1 VLGDVHGI
9 SKSSEGA
16 NSKKYMNTKGNT
28 IMLNQLHLLDNQ
40 KGIAKLPDKSVNL
53 IIADPPYY
61 KIKGD
66 FDFEF
71 KDFQEYLDFMEG
83 QAKLYKRVLAD
94 NGSLF
99 VYGHAKNIAY
109 VQVIFDK
116 YFNLENS
123 MTWEKTDS
131 MQYQY
136 YSPDLARSFNSHTE
150 RVLFYSNQPE
160 EKSFKNIIRK
170 LRLEY
175 GLSMI
180 ELAELGKFYGKV
192 NHGGSVANWENGDNE
207 PTEDQFEKLKIILN
221 IKYNYNELR
230 RPFRNL
236 RKITDILKYSQEGHI
251 SKQFDHDTIKPERLT
266 LDLIETT
273 TRENDIVLIPFGG
286 SGTECVCA
294 MRLKRQWVAFENK
307 EKYFDIA
314 QKRILSEYEK
324 TSLFNSLGGR
334 QLQLSA

>member
-1 VLGDVHGI
+1 
-9 SKSSEGA
+9 
-16 NSKKYMNTKGNT
+16 
-28 IMLNQLHLLDNQ
+28 MLNQLHLLDNQ
-40 KGIAKLPDKSVNL
+40 KGIAKLADKSVNL
-53 IIADPPYY
+53 IISDPPYY

-71 KDFQEYLDFMEG
+71 KDFQEYLNFMEE

-99 VYGHAKNIAY
+99 LYGHSKNIAY
-109 VQVIFDK
+109 VQIIFDK
-116 YFNLENS
+116 YFNLENN
-123 MTWEKTDS
+123 MTWEKIDS

-150 RVLFYSNQPE
+150 RVLFYSNEIERTGLE
-160 EKSFKNIIRK
+160 EIKLDINNFLSLREYFKSIQEFIGTGKNVIINSIGQQADHCFRWGSSQWDMPTKETYLDLVLKFKIDKYKNYREYED
-170 LRLEY
+170 LRREY
-175 GLSMI
+175 
-180 ELAELGKFYGKV
+180 
-192 NHGGSVANWENGDNE
+192 
-207 PTEDQFEKLKIILN
+207 ED
-221 IKYNYNELR
+221 LR

-273 TRENDIVLIPFGG
+273 TKENDLVLIPFGG
-286 SGTECVCA
+286 SGTECVCS

-307 EKYFDIA
+307 KKYFDIA
-314 QKRILSEYEK
+314 LKRINFEYEK

>member
-1 VLGDVHGI
+1 MI
-9 SKSSEGA
+9 NE
-16 NSKKYMNTKGNT
+16 
-28 IMLNQLHLLDNQ
+28 LHLMDNQ
-40 KGIAKLPDKSVNL
+40 KGIAKLADKSVNL

-71 KDFQEYLDFMEG
+71 KDFQEYLNFMEE

-123 MTWEKTDS
+123 LVLEKQKL
-131 MQYQY
+131 MVEMF
-136 YSPDLARSFNSHTE
+136 DLRSFPE
-150 RVLFYSNQPE
+150 RTQERILFYSNAIKKTGLE
-160 EKSFKNIIRK
+160 EIKLDINNLLPLRDYFKLIQNYINKSEKEKRII
-170 LRLEY
+170 
-175 GLSMI
+175 
-180 ELAELGKFYGKV
+180 LG
-192 NHGGSVANWENGDNE
+192 HGGAIHCFRFNSNWDM
-207 PTEDQFEKLKIILN
+207 PTKETYSQLIDKFNINKMIDFREYEDLRRE
-221 IKYNYNELR
+221 YEDLR
-230 RPFRNL
+230 RPFNNKNKLYDVIR
-236 RKITDILKYSQEGHI
+236 YSQEPHI
-251 SKQFDHDTIKPERLT
+251 SKQFDHDTIKPEKLT

-273 TRENDIVLIPFGG
+273 TKENDLVLIPFGG
-286 SGTECVCA
+286 SGTECVCS

-307 EKYFDIA
+307 KKYFDIA
-314 QKRILSEYEK
+314 LKRIHSEYEK

-334 QLQLSA
+334 QDRISA

>member
-1 VLGDVHGI
+1 
-9 SKSSEGA
+9 
-16 NSKKYMNTKGNT
+16 
-28 IMLNQLHLLDNQ
+28 MLNQLHLLDNQ
-40 KGIAKLPDKSVNL
+40 KGIAKLADKSVNL

-71 KDFQEYLDFMEG
+71 KDFQEYLNFMEE
-83 QAKLYKRVLAD
+83 QATLYKRVLAD

-116 YFNLENS
+116 YFNLVNNLVL
-123 MTWEKTDS
+123 EKQKLKIE
-131 MQYQY
+131 MF
-136 YSPDLARSFNSHTE
+136 DLRSFPE
-150 RVLFYSNQPE
+150 RTQERILFYSNEIGQTGLEKILE
-160 EKSFKNIIRK
+160 ENIKPLHPFAKYLQEEFKKAGVTNKEISK
-170 LRLEY
+170 LFPSATG
-175 GLSMI
+175 GLTGCVS
-180 ELAELGKFYGKV
+180 
-192 NHGGSVANWENGDNE
+192 NWLNGDNVI
-207 PTEDQFEKLKIILN
+207 TENQYNTIR
-221 IKYNYNELR
+221 KYLGENYLRREYEDLRREYEDLR
-230 RPFRNL
+230 RPFNN
-236 RKITDILKYSQEGHI
+236 RKKLTDVMRYSQESHL

-273 TRENDIVLIPFGG
+273 TKENDLILIPFGG
-286 SGTECVCA
+286 SGTECVCS

-307 EKYFDIA
+307 KKYFDIA
-314 QKRILSEYEK
+314 LKRIHSEYEK

>member
-1 VLGDVHGI
+1 MI
-9 SKSSEGA
+9 NK
-16 NSKKYMNTKGNT
+16 
-28 IMLNQLHLLDNQ
+28 IHLMDNQ
-40 KGIAKLPDKSVNL
+40 EGIARLTDKSVNL

-71 KDFQEYLDFMEG
+71 KDFQEYLNFMEE

-99 VYGHAKNIAY
+99 VYGDAKNIAY

-123 MTWEKTDS
+123 LVWYKPDS
-131 MQYQY
+131 RTKKGIGIY
-136 YSPDLARSFNSHTE
+136 RSFAPSTE
-150 RVLFYSNQPE
+150 RVLFYSNEIERTGLE
-160 EKSFKNIIRK
+160 EIKLDINNFLSLRQYFKSIQEFIGTGKNVIINSIGQQADHCFRWGSSQWDMPTQETYLDLVLKFKIDKFVNYREYED
-170 LRLEY
+170 LRREY
-175 GLSMI
+175 
-180 ELAELGKFYGKV
+180 
-192 NHGGSVANWENGDNE
+192 
-207 PTEDQFEKLKIILN
+207 EDLRQE
-221 IKYNYNELR
+221 YESLR
-230 RPFRNL
+230 RPFNNI
-236 RKITDILKYSQEGHI
+236 KNYEDVISMNQEMHLYN
-251 SKQFDHDTIKPERLT
+251 SFDHDTIKPEKLT

-273 TRENDIVLIPFGG
+273 TKENDLVLIPFGG
-286 SGTECVCA
+286 SGTECVCS

-307 EKYFDIA
+307 KKYFDIA
-314 QKRILSEYEK
+314 LKRIHSEYEK

>member
-1 VLGDVHGI
+1 
-9 SKSSEGA
+9 
-16 NSKKYMNTKGNT
+16 
-28 IMLNQLHLLDNQ
+28 LLD
-40 KGIAKLPDKSVNL
+40 LPDKSVNL

-71 KDFQEYLDFMEG
+71 KDFQEYLNFMEG

-123 MTWEKTDS
+123 LVWEKKECQTNIGLD
-131 MQYQY
+131 
-136 YSPDLARSFNSHTE
+136 DFRSFAPITE
-150 RVLFYSNQPE
+150 RILFYSLE
-160 EKSFKNIIRK
+160 EEEFTGKHYEKIKYYFWDEYEKSKLTLKKANELMGLATTGANLAGELFGKNRDRFCFPTK
-170 LRLEY
+170 EKYELLQTTGYFRREYEDLRREY
-175 GLSMI
+175 
-180 ELAELGKFYGKV
+180 
-192 NHGGSVANWENGDNE
+192 
-207 PTEDQFEKLKIILN
+207 EDLRRE
-221 IKYNYNELR
+221 YEDLR
-230 RPFRNL
+230 RPFNNKARN
-236 RKITDILKYSQEGHI
+236 RDVMRYSQEAHL

-273 TRENDIVLIPFGG
+273 TKENDLILIPFGG

-307 EKYFDIA
+307 KKYYDIA
-314 QKRILSEYEK
+314 MNRILSEYEK

>member
-1 VLGDVHGI
+1 MI
-9 SKSSEGA
+9 NE
-16 NSKKYMNTKGNT
+16 
-28 IMLNQLHLLDNQ
+28 LHLMDNQ
-40 KGIAKLPDKSVNL
+40 KGIAKLADKSVNL

-71 KDFQEYLDFMEG
+71 KDFQEYLNFMEE

-109 VQVIFDK
+109 VQIIFDK
-116 YFNLENS
+116 YFNLENN
-123 MTWEKTDS
+123 MTWEKIDS

-150 RVLFYSNQPE
+150 RVLFYSNEIGQTGLEKILE
-160 EKSFKNIIRK
+160 ENIKPLHPFAKYLQEEFKKAGVTNKEISKLFPSATGGLTGCVSNWLNGDNVITENQYNIIRK
-170 LRLEY
+170 YLGENYLRREY
-175 GLSMI
+175 
-180 ELAELGKFYGKV
+180 
-192 NHGGSVANWENGDNE
+192 
-207 PTEDQFEKLKIILN
+207 EDLRRE
-221 IKYNYNELR
+221 YEDLR

-273 TRENDIVLIPFGG
+273 TKENDLVLIPFGG
-286 SGTECVCA
+286 SGTECVCS

-307 EKYFDIA
+307 KKYFDIA
-314 QKRILSEYEK
+314 LKRIHSEYEK

-334 QLQLSA
+334 QDRISA

>member
-1 VLGDVHGI
+1 MI
-9 SKSSEGA
+9 
-16 NSKKYMNTKGNT
+16 
-28 IMLNQLHLLDNQ
+28 NQIHLMDNQ
-40 KGIAKLPDKSVNL
+40 KGIAKLADKSVNL

-71 KDFQEYLDFMEG
+71 KDFQEYLNFMEE

-109 VQVIFDK
+109 VQIIFDK

-123 MTWEKTDS
+123 LVWEKKECQTNIGLD
-131 MQYQY
+131 
-136 YSPDLARSFNSHTE
+136 DFRSFAPITE
-150 RVLFYSNQPE
+150 RILFYSLE
-160 EKSFKNIIRK
+160 EEEFTGKHYEKIKYYFWDEYEKSNLTLKKANELMGLATTGANLAGELFGKNRDRFCFPTKEKYELLETTGYFKREYED
-170 LRLEY
+170 LRREY
-175 GLSMI
+175 
-180 ELAELGKFYGKV
+180 
-192 NHGGSVANWENGDNE
+192 
-207 PTEDQFEKLKIILN
+207 EDLRRE
-221 IKYNYNELR
+221 YEDLR
-230 RPFRNL
+230 RPFNNKARNKDVM
-236 RKITDILKYSQEGHI
+236 RYSQESHI
-251 SKQFDHDTIKPERLT
+251 TRQFDHDTIKPERLT

-273 TRENDIVLIPFGG
+273 TKENDLVLIPFAG
-286 SGTECVCA
+286 SGTECVCS

-307 EKYFDIA
+307 KKYFDIA
-314 QKRILSEYEK
+314 LKRIHSEHEK

>member
-1 VLGDVHGI
+1 MI
-9 SKSSEGA
+9 
-16 NSKKYMNTKGNT
+16 
-28 IMLNQLHLLDNQ
+28 NQLHLLDNQ
-40 KGIAKLPDKSVNL
+40 KGIAKLADKSVNL

-71 KDFQEYLDFMEG
+71 KDFQEYLNFMEE

-99 VYGHAKNIAY
+99 VYGHSKNIAY
-109 VQVIFDK
+109 VQIIFDK
-116 YFNLENS
+116 YFNLENN
-123 MTWEKTDS
+123 MTWEKIDS

-150 RVLFYSNQPE
+150 RVLFYSNEIRGNAFQ
-160 EKSFKNIIRK
+160 KIIKNA
-170 LRLEY
+170 RLKK
-175 GLSMI
+175 GLSTI
-180 ELAELGKFYGKV
+180 QVSELGKFYGKV
-192 NHGGSVANWENGDNE
+192 NHGGSVANWENSDSIPSKE
-207 PTEDQFEKLKIILN
+207 QFDKLKIILDISEEYEN
-221 IKYNYNELR
+221 LR
-230 RPFRNL
+230 RPFCNL

-273 TRENDIVLIPFGG
+273 TKENDLVLIPFGG
-286 SGTECVCA
+286 SGTECVCS

-307 EKYFDIA
+307 KKYFDIA
-314 QKRILSEYEK
+314 LKRIQSEYEK

>member
-1 VLGDVHGI
+1 
-9 SKSSEGA
+9 
-16 NSKKYMNTKGNT
+16 M
-28 IMLNQLHLLDNQ
+28 DNQ
-40 KGIAKLPDKSVNL
+40 EGIARLTDKSVNL

-66 FDFEF
+66 FDYEF
-71 KDFQEYLDFMEG
+71 KDFQEYQDFMEG

-123 MTWEKTDS
+123 LVWEKTDCQTNIGS
-131 MQYQY
+131 NGF
-136 YSPDLARSFNSHTE
+136 RSFTPVTE
-150 RVLFYSNQPE
+150 RILFYSNERKMGRCKVTHKDLFRSLISKINETVKIEDFIKCLLDLKIASNLESANVLATYKIGKHATRFELMSE
-160 EKSFKNIIRK
+160 EMYNYI
-170 LRLEY
+170 
-175 GLSMI
+175 
-180 ELAELGKFYGKV
+180 GKFNYTYK
-192 NHGGSVANWENGDNE
+192 HFKDEY
-207 PTEDQFEKLKIILN
+207 EKLKRTFN
-221 IKYNYNELR
+221 NKNRATDVMKY
-230 RPFRNL
+230 
-236 RKITDILKYSQEGHI
+236 IQETHI
-251 SKQFDHDTIKPERLT
+251 SREFDHDTIKPERLT

-273 TRENDIVLIPFGG
+273 TKENDLVLIPFGG

-307 EKYFDIA
+307 KKYFDIA
-314 QKRILSEYEK
+314 MNRILSEYEK

>member
-1 VLGDVHGI
+1 
-9 SKSSEGA
+9 
-16 NSKKYMNTKGNT
+16 
-28 IMLNQLHLLDNQ
+28 MLNQLHLLDNQ
-40 KGIAKLPDKSVNL
+40 KGIARLADKSVNL

-71 KDFQEYLDFMEG
+71 KDFQEYLNFMEG

-109 VQVIFDK
+109 VQIIFDK

-123 MTWEKTDS
+123 MVWEKTDS

-136 YSPDLARSFNSHTE
+136 YSPDLARSFNTHTE
-150 RVLFYSNQPE
+150 RVLFYSNEVGQTGLEKILE
-160 EKSFKNIIRK
+160 ENIKPLHPFAKYLQEEFKRAGVTNKEISK
-170 LRLEY
+170 LFPSATG
-175 GLSMI
+175 GLTGCVS
-180 ELAELGKFYGKV
+180 
-192 NHGGSVANWENGDNE
+192 NWLNGDNVI
-207 PTEDQFEKLKIILN
+207 TESQYNKI
-221 IKYNYNELR
+221 KNYLGENFLRREYEDLR

-273 TRENDIVLIPFGG
+273 TKENDIVLIPFGG

-307 EKYFDIA
+307 KKYFDIA
-314 QKRILSEYEK
+314 MNRILSEYEK